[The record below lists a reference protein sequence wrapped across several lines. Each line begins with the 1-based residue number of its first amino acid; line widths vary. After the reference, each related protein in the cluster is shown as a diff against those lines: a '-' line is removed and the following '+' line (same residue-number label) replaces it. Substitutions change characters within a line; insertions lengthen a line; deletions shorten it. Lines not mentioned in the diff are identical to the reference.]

1 MDFRALREKLEKV
14 QNYDKSADRNDV
26 KWGHIIHGTFG
37 KDNWL
42 PEGERERF
50 EKILKYPNLF
60 DINENITSGEQIWV
74 RLNLYPKPSFVF
86 ISFKINEIG
95 EIIKKKVYSGNFKE
109 IASREVERFDCS
121 IEDFYFIARCIKV
134 FDEII
139 SEVLKDIR
147 KYEVEANTMKCRWKY
162 VNENFEDFSND
173 IMRFRIIKIEHDE
186 TATGESFMKRIFP
199 LVRLF
204 YRTGRI
210 LRFTGNWNPTLI
222 GYIQAVNEFEK
233 MTGYEEKANGE
244 NFIPRLHN
252 FEKGK

>member
-1 MDFRALREKLEKV
+1 MDFRTLREKLEKV
-14 QNYDKSADRNDV
+14 QNYDESDDRYDV
-26 KWGHIIHGTFG
+26 KWGHIIYGTFG

-50 EKILKYPNLF
+50 DKILKYPNLF
-60 DINENITSGEQIWV
+60 DINENIASGEQIWI

-109 IASREVERFDCS
+109 IGSREVERFDCS
-121 IEDFYFIARCIKV
+121 IEDFYFIARCVKV

-139 SEVLKDIR
+139 SEILKDIR
-147 KYEVEANTMKCRWKY
+147 KNEIEASTMKCSWKY
-162 VNENFEDFSND
+162 VDENFEDFSND

-186 TATGESFMKRIFP
+186 TATGESFMKKIFP
-199 LVRLF
+199 LVGLF
-204 YRTGRI
+204 NRTGRI
-210 LRFTGNWNPTLI
+210 LRFTGDWNPTLI

-252 FEKGK
+252 FEGRD